1 MTEDNLPLAEQID
14 RDLWQAMRDRD
25 DVTKNTLRS
34 VKTAM
39 TEASKS
45 GEQHE
50 QSEAEILAV
59 IQKQAKQRRD
69 AAAEYERLDA
79 ADRAAGER
87 AELAVL
93 ERYLPRQL
101 SKAEIEVI
109 ARTVIDETGASSM
122 QDMGRV
128 MSATMDQVKGM
139 ADGRVVNQIVRR
151 LLSG

>member
-1 MTEDNLPLAEQID
+1 MTKDNLPLAEQID
-14 RDLWQAMRDRD
+14 RDLRQAMRDRD
-25 DVTKNTLRS
+25 DVTKITLRS
-34 VKTAM
+34 VKTAL
-39 TEASKS
+39 TEAAKS
-45 GEQHE
+45 GEQHD
-50 QSEAEILAV
+50 QSEAEVLVV

-69 AAAEYERLDA
+69 AAAEYERLGA
-79 ADRAAGER
+79 ADRAANER

-101 SKAEIEVI
+101 TEAEIEAI

-128 MSATMDQVKGM
+128 MSVTMAQVKGT
-139 ADGRVVNQIVRR
+139 ADGRVVNQVVRR

>member
-14 RDLWQAMRDRD
+14 RDLRQAMRDRD
-25 DVTKNTLRS
+25 DITKNTLRS

-50 QSEAEILAV
+50 QSEDEILAV

-79 ADRAAGER
+79 AERAAGER

>member
-14 RDLWQAMRDRD
+14 RDLRQAMRDRD
-25 DVTKNTLRS
+25 DITKNTLRS

-50 QSEAEILAV
+50 QSEDEILAV

-79 ADRAAGER
+79 AERAAGER
-87 AELAVL
+87 SLISSC
-93 ERYLPRQL
+93 PSTKGSPL
-101 SKAEIEVI
+101 SP
-109 ARTVIDETGASSM
+109 T
-122 QDMGRV
+122 
-128 MSATMDQVKGM
+128 SATSPMRT
-139 ADGRVVNQIVRR
+139 ACT
-151 LLSG
+151 S

>member
-14 RDLWQAMRDRD
+14 RDLRQAMRDRD
-25 DVTKNTLRS
+25 DITKNTLRS

-101 SKAEIEVI
+101 SKAEIEAI
-109 ARTVIDETGASSM
+109 AHTVIDETGASSM

>member
-50 QSEAEILAV
+50 QSEDEILAV
-59 IQKQAKQRRD
+59 IQKQAKQRR
-69 AAAEYERLDA
+69 
-79 ADRAAGER
+79 
-87 AELAVL
+87 
-93 ERYLPRQL
+93 
-101 SKAEIEVI
+101 
-109 ARTVIDETGASSM
+109 
-122 QDMGRV
+122 
-128 MSATMDQVKGM
+128 SATPYGFLRT
-139 ADGRVVNQIVRR
+139 ARARVVQTGQPHHPRDYVHV
-151 LLSG
+151 